1 MVTESHRRS
10 ERGGI
15 TQRGRE
21 EGRDL
26 ILYFSRKI
34 PMVPFYF
41 LWCIDL
47 KCFASQ
53 CHSLSF
59 EESGPWRME
68 GNYRFYFSCCG
79 GKRKNL
85 RWSGLQF
92 PSQWFVRHS
101 PEALTLEDPQEIPGK
116 VTVHGFVSTRAL
128 TQEKVTAEETAVS
141 KEISRLQ
148 YQ

>member
-1 MVTESHRRS
+1 
-10 ERGGI
+10 
-15 TQRGRE
+15 
-21 EGRDL
+21 
-26 ILYFSRKI
+26 
-34 PMVPFYF
+34 MVPFYF

-68 GNYRFYFSCCG
+68 GNYRFYFRCCG